1 MIVRISVV
9 GEELEAAVAI
19 DAQVVRARRAIQD
32 GVVGDGAR
40 GLRAG
45 GGSVAIDSGIDH
57 RILRSGETRLN
68 VRACFA
74 QMEGVCTNIAGLMH
88 PVFAES
94 ALHGQ
99 VPLLGVR
106 RYEFPRLGQPKEES

>member
-19 DAQVVRARRAIQD
+19 DAQVVRARGATQA

-45 GGSVAIDSGIDH
+45 GGSIAIDSGIDH

-68 VRACFA
+68 GRACFA
-74 QMEGVCTNIAGLMH
+74 QVDGVCGELADFKY
-88 PVFAES
+88 PASSEV
-94 ALHGQ
+94 ALHGP
-99 VPLLGVR
+99 VTLLA
-106 RYEFPRLGQPKEES
+106 